1 MHLITALK
9 YIRKMLTDLK
19 RRNGQ
24 IHSYGFFVVVVVLFF
39 VGDFVMNLSLE

>member
-19 RRNGQ
+19 GGMVKFTV
-24 IHSYGFFVVVVVLFF
+24 IVVLF
-39 VGDFVMNLSLE
+39 VGDFVLNLLFAIAETKSN